1 MTKLE
6 RHIEILLL
14 KNDCVIVPGL
24 GGFVAHHI
32 KARYDEQDG
41 MFLPPY
47 RTLGFNAQLTMNDSL
62 LVQSYVDAYD
72 LSYPEALSQIE
83 EEVAELYHTLE
94 NEGCVELNGLGK
106 LYTNAERKLQFEP
119 CESGILTP
127 NYYGLSSFELPLL
140 RLKRATDA
148 SAIADASANKHK
160 VIYIDA
166 TNKKDKRIS
175 ISVKAFRNSAAAAAL
190 LAATL
195 LIAFPISNR
204 KGLPEQQVK
213 SGVLYNIFDSSDTSN
228 ASAQVRPVRTATVEA
243 QKSLKKPE
251 ENPHY
256 WTIVLASHV
265 TEPNAQAY
273 VEYFQKRGFS
283 ETRVYEGVGSI
294 KVLYGFYASQHE
306 AYAKLKSMNTT
317 PGFKKA
323 WVLEIGQ

>member
-1 MTKLE
+1 M
-6 RHIEILLL
+6 
-14 KNDCVIVPGL
+14 
-24 GGFVAHHI
+24 
-32 KARYDEQDG
+32 
-41 MFLPPY
+41 
-47 RTLGFNAQLTMNDSL
+47 
-62 LVQSYVDAYD
+62 
-72 LSYPEALSQIE
+72 
-83 EEVAELYHTLE
+83 
-94 NEGCVELNGLGK
+94 
-106 LYTNAERKLQFEP
+106 
-119 CESGILTP
+119 
-127 NYYGLSSFELPLL
+127 
-140 RLKRATDA
+140 
-148 SAIADASANKHK
+148 
-160 VIYIDA
+160 
-166 TNKKDKRIS
+166 
-175 ISVKAFRNSAAAAAL
+175 
-190 LAATL
+190 
-195 LIAFPISNR
+195 
-204 KGLPEQQVK
+204 K

-265 TEPNAQAY
+265 TEPNARAY